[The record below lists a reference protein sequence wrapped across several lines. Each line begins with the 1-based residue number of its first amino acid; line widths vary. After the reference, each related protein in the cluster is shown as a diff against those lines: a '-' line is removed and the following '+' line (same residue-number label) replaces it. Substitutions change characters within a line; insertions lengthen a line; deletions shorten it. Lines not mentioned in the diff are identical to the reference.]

1 MRLRVRRRLQWR
13 GPAIALVLLATAALG
28 VAAASAALSRLGW
41 DAPGP
46 DGLPPAWEPLT
57 FKKVERHT
65 RYSVLEQDG
74 RFVVKAEAR
83 ASASGLIRRL
93 DLDPRSVSALRW
105 SWRVENLLDKADIAR
120 KQGDDYPARI
130 YVAFAYDP
138 SKASVAQRLRYE
150 AARLIYGQ
158 YPPHAGLNYVWDGGA
173 AAGTITPNAYTARV
187 RMIVVESGTARLGQ
201 WVAYERDILED
212 YRRAFGA
219 EPPRISGVA
228 IMTDADDTG
237 GAATAYYGDVFLTP
251 STH

>member
-1 MRLRVRRRLQWR
+1 M
-13 GPAIALVLLATAALG
+13 LAAAALG
-28 VAAASAALSRLGW
+28 IAATSAALSRLGW

-46 DGLPPAWEPLT
+46 DGLPRGWEPLT

-93 DLDPRSVSALRW
+93 DLDPQSVSVLRW
-105 SWRVENLLDKADIAR
+105 SWKVENLLDKADIAR

-130 YVAFAYDP
+130 YVTFVYDP
-138 SKASVAQRLRYE
+138 SKASVGQRMRYE

-158 YPPHAGLNYVWDGGA
+158 YPPHAGLNYVWDGKA
-173 AAGTITPNAYTARV
+173 VAGSIRLNAYTARV
-187 RMIVVESGTARLGQ
+187 RMIVVESGAARLGQ

-237 GAATAYYGDVFLTP
+237 GAAIAYYGDVSLTP
-251 STH
+251 AGR